1 MRFHRRMRW
10 NIFMLLIITESQQNK
25 NLKSLKKV
33 LTKRKGCDSMIKL
46 SRGTLSE
53 SEQNLDK

>member
-1 MRFHRRMRW
+1 MIFHRQMWW

-33 LTKRKGCDSMIKL
+33 LTKRKDCDSMIKL
-46 SRGTLSE
+46 SRGTPSE
-53 SEQNLDK
+53 SKENLDK

>member
-1 MRFHRRMRW
+1 
-10 NIFMLLIITESQQNK
+10 MLLIITESQQNK

-46 SRGTLSE
+46 SRGTPSE
-53 SEQNLDK
+53 SEKNLDK